1 MCKPNRR
8 VASSVQS
15 ASTTDIITSFAIASS
30 MNRICLKSQNTMS
43 HALQACRT
51 PSMRHQG
58 LRRLRDK
65 VWQPR
70 APQEAEVADGKRMC
84 RNLIPSG
91 STTRDKFTQ
100 RSLLRNT
107 PMTPFSSSFPS
118 ILNQRNARCC
128 PTLLHRIKLYSY
140 SVPCS
145 PFLGVCLGTR
155 GTSPST
161 ALSSLSNDEISLD
174 RCTGNGER
182 SDDWRK
188 TGHFQQ

>member
-1 MCKPNRR
+1 
-8 VASSVQS
+8 
-15 ASTTDIITSFAIASS
+15 
-30 MNRICLKSQNTMS
+30 MS
-43 HALQACRT
+43 HALQAWY
-51 PSMRHQG
+51 QG

-70 APQEAEVADGKRMC
+70 APQEAELADGKRMC
-84 RNLIPSG
+84 RNLIPPG
-91 STTRDKFTQ
+91 SNTRDKFTQ

-107 PMTPFSSSFPS
+107 SMTPFSSSFPS

-140 SVPCS
+140 SVPCL
-145 PFLGVCLGTR
+145 PFLGVPRER

-161 ALSSLSNDEISLD
+161 ALSSLSDDEIFLD
-174 RCTGNGER
+174 RWTGNGER
-182 SDDWRK
+182 SDDCGK